1 MCDVYVFAVAD
12 VTGFLRKERLVRCG
26 DVIDVIPD
34 SVLSYYIIV
43 LCVGARSG
51 ERTFLYKTTMRHSN
65 KRSENCYSSQQDLL
79 GLRNYDCQTLSLN
92 LRETSR
98 GGNVSKYHNTQQM
111 SLYVNKSHYWYGKIR
126 AKNHIP

>member
-26 DVIDVIPD
+26 DVFDVIPD

-51 ERTFLYKTTMRHSN
+51 ERTFLRKTRMQIT
-65 KRSENCYSSQQDLL
+65 
-79 GLRNYDCQTLSLN
+79 
-92 LRETSR
+92 
-98 GGNVSKYHNTQQM
+98 VAM
-111 SLYVNKSHYWYGKIR
+111 SDMEVN
-126 AKNHIP
+126 

>member
-1 MCDVYVFAVAD
+1 MMCDVYVFAVAD

-51 ERTFLYKTTMRHSN
+51 ERTFLRKTRMQITVAMSDMEVNWFFRLIVDIFLT
-65 KRSENCYSSQQDLL
+65 KR
-79 GLRNYDCQTLSLN
+79 
-92 LRETSR
+92 
-98 GGNVSKYHNTQQM
+98 
-111 SLYVNKSHYWYGKIR
+111 
-126 AKNHIP
+126 